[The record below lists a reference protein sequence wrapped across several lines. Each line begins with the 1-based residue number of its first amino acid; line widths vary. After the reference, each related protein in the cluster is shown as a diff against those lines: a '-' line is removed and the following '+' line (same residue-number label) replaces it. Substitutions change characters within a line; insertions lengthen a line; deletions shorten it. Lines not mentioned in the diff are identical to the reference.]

1 MTMPAN
7 DITTATKMVAVLD
20 KIYKAGAKFA
30 NLDPAPNAIKPTD
43 QAGTFK
49 IRKMT
54 LVGMG
59 AYSKTTGFPQG
70 KITVDWELFTYSQD
84 RARAFSIDAVDETEA
99 MGVFGEVGA
108 EFMRVHEIP
117 EVDAYRA
124 AKLVS
129 FFGIDASAAL
139 DTTKKII
146 DALNLAYETLAD
158 KGVDLTRLALYI
170 TPTAAHKVRNAVAVT
185 DGTTDVFD
193 LAEVVEV
200 PNDRFFTAITLDD
213 GSAEDEGGF
222 TKAVGAAD
230 INFILCDKGAV
241 FSDAKHQAMRI
252 WSPRGENGYPMNPD
266 GDSWKYEFRLIHEC
280 FGYEN
285 RVDGGYVHTKTAPAG
300 S

>member
-7 DITTATKMVAVLD
+7 SIETATKMVGVLD

-49 IRKMT
+49 IRKLT
-54 LVGMG
+54 LTGLG
-59 AYSKTTGFPQG
+59 NYSKTTGFPKG
-70 KITVDWELFTYSQD
+70 KVAVEWELFTYSQD
-84 RARAFSIDAVDETEA
+84 RGRSFSIDAVDETEA

-124 AKLVS
+124 AKLVEA
-129 FFGIDASAAL
+129 FGIDASATL
-139 DTTKKII
+139 DTTKKVI
-146 DALNLAYETLAD
+146 DALNVAYETLVANN
-158 KGVDLTRLALYI
+158 VDLSRLVLYI
-170 TPTAAHKVRNAVAVT
+170 TPTLPHRVRTSVATTDGVT
-185 DGTTDVFD
+185 DIFE

-200 PNDRFFTAITLDD
+200 PNDRFYTAITLDD
-213 GSAEDEGGF
+213 GSAEDEGGYA
-222 TKAVGAAD
+222 KAVGAAD
-230 INFILCDKGAV
+230 INFILMDKGAA
-241 FSDAKHQAMRI
+241 FSDAKHQVMRI

-266 GDSWKYEFRLIHEC
+266 GDAWKYEFRLVHEC
-280 FGYEN
+280 FVYAN
-285 RVDGGYVHTKTAPAG
+285 RLIGGYVHTKTAPTG